1 MERNLAI
8 RFDGMLMNAIGAID
22 GIAYYMKNN
31 LSDEDYKKYLYLI
44 GQSMGTLTDIS
55 IGLHTTYPDIT
66 PKELRPTDKRN
77 FDQ

>member
-31 LSDEDYKKYLYLI
+31 LSDEDYKKYIYLI
-44 GQSMGTLTDIS
+44 GQSMGGLTDIS
-55 IGLHTTYPDIT
+55 ICLHTIYPDIT
-66 PKELRPTDKRN
+66 LKELRPTDK
-77 FDQ
+77 